1 MQYPSP
7 SQTPRIT
14 LSCQQSFSQPLINAT
29 LSVNNGSK
37 TDSCLQLV
45 AASTRACQPEH
56 HQGAIRSSPALWP
69 PQLRSAGPAGPRGTK
84 SISPSQ
90 PTEQWA
96 GWGRK
101 ISSSA
106 LLESSICFFSN
117 VNTSSAQQ
125 FQRKGLAVNT
135 LLRSLRTETRP
146 WSLVNFK
153 WFYTYKRLRQCHNDL
168 WFYNSSNKVTRTR
181 GLFLTVLHQSKCNSM
196 PS

>member
-1 MQYPSP
+1 MDPRQIAAFSLWQRPQGLVSLSTTKLLSAPHQLHDHPSWG
-7 SQTPRIT
+7 QQVPRDPGVQRV
-14 LSCQQSFSQPLINAT
+14 SRQVSPQSSGLAEGERFHPPPYWKVV
-29 LSVNNGSK
+29 SV
-37 TDSCLQLV
+37 
-45 AASTRACQPEH
+45 
-56 HQGAIRSSPALWP
+56 
-69 PQLRSAGPAGPRGTK
+69 
-84 SISPSQ
+84 
-90 PTEQWA
+90 
-96 GWGRK
+96 
-101 ISSSA
+101 
-106 LLESSICFFSN
+106 FFSN